1 MRSNGKLAGGRIVDV
16 GLCEVTARPAN
27 KLRRFIRDWWP
38 YVQSQKPRFELIV
51 TPLGIG
57 SSSQRFL
64 YTLQYSNGNRHPPH
78 ELSASQLERGKRRH
92 YKLVAI
98 PVIVTGD
105 TYLVVADRDV
115 LQNNRNIPHYKIV
128 YAFTTISKTA
138 MIGILIA
145 LIGTLIGII
154 ANIVW

>member
-16 GLCEVTARPAN
+16 GLCEVTARPAS
-27 KLRRFIRDWWP
+27 KWRRVTRDWWP
-38 YVQSQKPRFELIV
+38 YVQSQETRFELIV

-64 YTLQYSNGNRHPPH
+64 YTLEYSNRKRHSPH

-115 LQNNRNIPHYKIV
+115 LQNNREIPHYKTV
-128 YAFTTISKTA
+128 YAFTTISKTR
-138 MIGILIA
+138 MIWILIA
-145 LIGTLIGII
+145 LIGTIIGII
-154 ANIVW
+154 TKIVW